1 MSLSEVEVEGLP
13 FEERAGRF
21 VRAAVDESTGPVD
34 GPFQLARR
42 LLAREPALAWASV
55 HTALVLGDVEAV
67 RRQIESD
74 PEWVR
79 RPGGPAVRQP
89 LLYATYSKF
98 HRESPEISAGLL
110 AVARLL
116 LDHGADPDASFATGS
131 WELRSLCGAC
141 GVTDFPA
148 MAELLL
154 DRGATIDDGESLY
167 HSTEH
172 PDTRCLEL
180 LLARG
185 ANPQGTNA
193 LHHAFDRP
201 GLERIRMLL
210 AHGADP
216 NEALGA
222 EGTALHTAIQRGRG
236 REVLELLVAHG
247 AEIEARNG
255 AGRSPYQVAL
265 QHGDTEAAGWLA
277 GLGADT
283 AATPFE
289 RFAAA
294 CGQGDLAAARRIAGE
309 EPRLFATLSQQDR
322 RAFLDLAQ
330 AGRTAM
336 IAAMID
342 CGFPVGTTGPGGQT
356 ALHWASWRGW
366 RETVAALLARGAA
379 VDAVEDEYG
388 ATPLGWAE
396 HGSENF
402 RNPDGDYE
410 GIMRLLIEAGGTRGG
425 NS

>member
-1 MSLSEVEVEGLP
+1 MSDMESLP
-13 FEERAGRF
+13 LAERADRF
-21 VRAAVDESTGPVD
+21 VRGAVDETPGPVD
-34 GPFQLARR
+34 GPFLLAKR
-42 LLAREPALAWASV
+42 LLAEEPALARASV
-55 HTALVLGDVEAV
+55 HAALVLGDVEAV
-67 RRQIESD
+67 RREVERD

-79 RPGGPAVRQP
+79 RPGGPAGRQP

-98 HRESPEISAGLL
+98 HRESPEIAAGLL
-110 AVARLL
+110 ATARLL
-116 LDHGADPDASFATGS
+116 LDHGADPDASFATGP

-141 GVTDFPA
+141 GIADFPA

-154 DRGATIDDGESLY
+154 DRGAAIDDGESLY

-185 ANPQGTNA
+185 ANPRGTNA

-201 GLERIRMLL
+201 GLERIRLLL

-216 NEALGA
+216 NEALGN
-222 EGTALHTAIQRGRG
+222 EGTALHTAIQRGRE
-236 REVLELLVAHG
+236 RAVLELLVAHG
-247 AEIEARNG
+247 ADIEARNG
-255 AGRSPYQVAL
+255 DGRSPYRVAL
-265 QHGDTEAAGWLA
+265 QHGDTEAAAYLA

-283 AATPFE
+283 SATPFE

-309 EPRLFATLSQQDR
+309 EPGLFAALSQQDCG
-322 RAFLDLAQ
+322 AFLDLAR

-336 IAAMID
+336 IAAMVD
-342 CGFPVGTTGPGGQT
+342 CGFPAGTAGPGGQT

-379 VDAVEDEYG
+379 VDAVESEFG

-410 GIMRLLIEAGGTRGG
+410 GVVRLLREAGGK
-425 NS
+425 S

>member
-1 MSLSEVEVEGLP
+1 MAERESLP
-13 FEERAGRF
+13 FAERADRF
-21 VRAAVDESTGPVD
+21 VRAAVDETPGPVD

-42 LLAREPALAWASV
+42 LLAREPALARASV

-67 RRQIESD
+67 RGEVERD

-79 RPGGPAVRQP
+79 RPGGPAARQP
-89 LLYATYSKF
+89 LLYATYSKL
-98 HRESPEISAGLL
+98 HRESPEIAAGLL
-110 AVARLL
+110 ATARLL
-116 LDHGADPDASFATGS
+116 LDRGADPDASFATGP

-141 GVTDFPA
+141 GIADFPA

-167 HSTEH
+167 HSLEH

-185 ANPQGTNA
+185 VNPQGTNA

-216 NEALGA
+216 NEALGE
-222 EGTALHTAIQRGRG
+222 EGTALHTAIQRGRE
-236 REVLELLVAHG
+236 RAVLELLVAHG
-247 AEIEARNG
+247 ADVEARRG
-255 AGRSPYQVAL
+255 DGRSPYQVAL
-265 QHGDTEAAGWLA
+265 QHGDSEAAAYLA
-277 GLGADT
+277 GLGVDT

-289 RFAAA
+289 RFAEA
-294 CGQGDLAAARRIAGE
+294 CGRGDLEAARSVAAG
-309 EPRLFATLSQQDR
+309 EPRLFATLSEQDR

-342 CGFPVGTTGPGGQT
+342 CGFPVGTTGPRRQT

-379 VDAVEDEYG
+379 VDAVENEYG
-388 ATPLGWAE
+388 ATPLRWAE
-396 HGSENF
+396 HGSENL

-410 GIMRLLIEAGGTRGG
+410 EVMRLLREAGGK
-425 NS
+425 S